1 MPRFAAAFTPPDAI
15 ANLQATASGAGVSL
29 TWDPTTL
36 APGDFVAYHVSRS
49 IADGPFVELASQTD
63 PADVDFVDFAAPLG
77 VPLTYRLVQQS
88 IDNLS
93 DPTDAPTMVDACEFW
108 LVLAATGQQ
117 IGFEIP
123 NVESMASIWP
133 LQSTEHEPL
142 GRRWKLVETGE
153 LLGEEATVSAL
164 LLPDQ
169 ANVARLLRDTAAA
182 GASGDLLWKTPYGDV
197 QPVVLGSIAS
207 VRGVDGRQTLTF
219 RTVAVGADASGI

>member
-93 DPTDAPTMVDACEFW
+93 DPTDAPTMVDAW
-108 LVLAATGQQ
+108 IPKRSQSNQTRQDDPTKRRIQTAKAASDRRPISQGRDRKAATCQTRRRPNPATTTARKAPRPASDGQ
-117 IGFEIP
+117 
-123 NVESMASIWP
+123 
-133 LQSTEHEPL
+133 
-142 GRRWKLVETGE
+142 
-153 LLGEEATVSAL
+153 
-164 LLPDQ
+164 
-169 ANVARLLRDTAAA
+169 LRPTN
-182 GASGDLLWKTPYGDV
+182 
-197 QPVVLGSIAS
+197 
-207 VRGVDGRQTLTF
+207 
-219 RTVAVGADASGI
+219 